1 LAILA
6 TKKGTK
12 QKKTAFFPQC
22 QHCILT
28 SEESKRITKQTL
40 YIYLSKS
47 NNIPSIILQQT
58 NKQKQTMKLSIPVSF
73 TGGVWLVVVVLAASY
88 TVTTTVVDAYT
99 PSVPRVTPIKQSN
112 VLDSNADVAMSQYE
126 AALKAAFANANA
138 NAATPA
144 SPVASTNKDTIAVT
158 PPVVTAPAP
167 KEEEEEATTNNYF
180 SVSPHMMKNT
190 HAFVDNN
197 VAAATATPSAFVS
210 NTQQEKKPVLD
221 QYEAAL
227 KAAFEATAPPTI
239 IFDANNVQD
248 EALPIVSADDEQQQQ
263 QPNWDS
269 ISEDIN
275 AKIENAELKQ
285 GGRPLSA
292 AAKGDIVGTVL
303 AGSAVLG
310 TAAIHSPLLMGA
322 ALGYA
327 STHVLGG
334 KRGEALSKASEDA
347 LQSAIEFSKSQL
359 ELEHG
364 DISKA
369 SKRILNHIQHVSNDK
384 FDELS
389 NEISNQAQHARNEL
403 TNAPTLIAEKTKQY
417 VSSDEFKSMPS
428 RSFKA
433 FTTFLNSDEVQNAK
447 KSAVKAI
454 KDGLES
460 DELKAVKNR
469 ATLSLNDIS
478 SSEEMK

>member
-1 LAILA
+1 MPDSLISRRRSLQPFFIQLRFISNHQSIH
-6 TKKGTK
+6 KQQNKTK
-12 QKKTAFFPQC
+12 QNK
-22 QHCILT
+22 
-28 SEESKRITKQTL
+28 TKQ
-40 YIYLSKS
+40 
-47 NNIPSIILQQT
+47 
-58 NKQKQTMKLSIPVSF
+58 NKTKATMKLSIPIS
-73 TGGVWLVVVVLAASY
+73 WLVVIAAA
-88 TVTTTVVDAYT
+88 TTTTTKVVDAYT

-138 NAATPA
+138 NAA
-144 SPVASTNKDTIAVT
+144 SPVVAPVAVAAAAAAAAAATT
-158 PPVVTAPAP
+158 PVVVTAPVIV
-167 KEEEEEATTNNYF
+167 EATSNNSNHF

-190 HAFVDNN
+190 HAFVDN
-197 VAAATATPSAFVS
+197 VAVATPTPPTAFLS
-210 NTQQEKKPVLD
+210 NQQQQQQQQQQEKKSING
-221 QYEAAL
+221 YEATL

-239 IFDANNVQD
+239 VFDNDVLQN
-248 EALPIVSADDEQQQQ
+248 EELPIVSAAKDEQQQQQQQ

-275 AKIENAELKQ
+275 AKIENAELQK
-285 GGRPLSA
+285 GGPLSA

-310 TAAIHSPLLMGA
+310 TIAINSPLLMGA

-347 LQSAIEFSKSQL
+347 LQSAIQFSKSQL
-359 ELEHG
+359 ELESG

-389 NEISNQAQHARNEL
+389 NELSTQAQHARQEL
-403 TNAPTLIAEKTKQY
+403 TNAPTLIASKTKQY

-433 FTTFLNSDEVQNAK
+433 LTTFLNSDEVQNAK

-469 ATLSLNDIS
+469 ATISLKDIS
-478 SSEEMK
+478 SAEMK

>member
-1 LAILA
+1 V
-6 TKKGTK
+6 
-12 QKKTAFFPQC
+12 
-22 QHCILT
+22 T
-28 SEESKRITKQTL
+28 S
-40 YIYLSKS
+40 
-47 NNIPSIILQQT
+47 
-58 NKQKQTMKLSIPVSF
+58 
-73 TGGVWLVVVVLAASY
+73 
-88 TVTTTVVDAYT
+88 
-99 PSVPRVTPIKQSN
+99 
-112 VLDSNADVAMSQYE
+112 
-126 AALKAAFANANA
+126 
-138 NAATPA
+138 
-144 SPVASTNKDTIAVT
+144 
-158 PPVVTAPAP
+158 PVVTAPAP
-167 KEEEEEATTNNYF
+167 KEEEEEEEATTNNYF

-190 HAFVDNN
+190 HAFVDND
-197 VAAATATPSAFVS
+197 VAAATATATPSAFVS

-239 IFDANNVQD
+239 VFDANNVQD

>member
-1 LAILA
+1 MFFFNSMSEITSIFNLPLEHC
-6 TKKGTK
+6 TTLLLKN
-12 QKKTAFFPQC
+12 QK
-22 QHCILT
+22 
-28 SEESKRITKQTL
+28 ESQNKHYL
-40 YIYLSKS
+40 SIYLSIQIKQH
-47 NNIPSIILQQT
+47 PILQQT
-58 NKQKQTMKLSIPVSF
+58 KQTMKLSIPVSF
-73 TGGVWLVVVVLAASY
+73 TGGVWLVVAVLAATY

-138 NAATPA
+138 NANAATPA
-144 SPVASTNKDTIAVT
+144 SPIASTNTATTAVT
-158 PPVVTAPAP
+158 SPVVTAPAP
-167 KEEEEEATTNNYF
+167 KEEEEEEATTNNYF

-197 VAAATATPSAFVS
+197 VATATATATPSAFVS

-239 IFDANNVQD
+239 VFDANNVQD

>member
-1 LAILA
+1 MFFFNSMSEITSIFNLPLEHC
-6 TKKGTK
+6 TTLLLKN
-12 QKKTAFFPQC
+12 QK
-22 QHCILT
+22 
-28 SEESKRITKQTL
+28 ESQNKHYL
-40 YIYLSKS
+40 SIYLSIQIKQH
-47 NNIPSIILQQT
+47 PILQQT
-58 NKQKQTMKLSIPVSF
+58 KQTMKLSIPVSF
-73 TGGVWLVVVVLAASY
+73 TGGVWLVVVVLAATY

-138 NAATPA
+138 ATPA
-144 SPVASTNKDTIAVT
+144 SPIASTNTATTAVT
-158 PPVVTAPAP
+158 SPVVTAPAP
-167 KEEEEEATTNNYF
+167 KEEEEEEATTNNYF

-197 VAAATATPSAFVS
+197 VATATATATPSAFVS

-239 IFDANNVQD
+239 VFDANNVQD